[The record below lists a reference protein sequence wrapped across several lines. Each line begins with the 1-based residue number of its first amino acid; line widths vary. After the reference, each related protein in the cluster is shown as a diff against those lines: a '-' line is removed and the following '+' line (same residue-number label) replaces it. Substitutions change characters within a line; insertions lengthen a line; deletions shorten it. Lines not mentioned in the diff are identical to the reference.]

1 MARSFSRPHR
11 LHAMT
16 ELNVTPML
24 DLCFCLLII
33 FMISTPVLEQ
43 TTQVNLP
50 KAAQGAGRAPDTKQ
64 KYVVVSI
71 TAAGKLSIGSK
82 SVTLRELEAEFAA
95 IAAQPEVDQPIV
107 RLRGEGTLT
116 LQQMMDVFSAAKT
129 KGLSKVAID
138 TEIR

>member
-50 KAAQGAGRAPDTKQ
+50 KATQGAGKSTDTKQ
-64 KYVVVSI
+64 KYVIVSI
-71 TAAGKLSIGSK
+71 DSAGKLTLGNK
-82 SVTLRELEAEFAA
+82 TVTLRELENEFAT
-95 IAAQPEVDQPIV
+95 IAVLPESEQPIV
-107 RLRGEGTLT
+107 RVRGEGTTT
-116 LQQMMDVFSAAKT
+116 LQKLMDIFSAAKS
-129 KGLSKVAID
+129 KGLTKVGID